1 MATELEIMI
10 HAKGYLDK
18 LANGVNPLTNE
29 SLPETDIVNQVRIS
43 RCLFYVSDVLRQV
56 IEHGGITKPKRTPKI
71 PFHLTDAQL
80 QNYQF
85 FPEPIHVSAIIE
97 RINSLIDQEYM
108 QRLSHRSITTFLERE
123 GFLAPYVDSQGKNKR
138 EPTEKGL
145 HKGIS
150 TEIRTGQ
157 YGSYQVIL
165 YDQSMQHFI
174 LDHMNQIAEIQM
186 PSKPG
191 SETASYQKYEAIDPE
206 TGEIL
211 SGIETNDATGSVQHE
226 TRISF
231 R

>member
-29 SLPETDIVNQVRIS
+29 PLPETDIVNQVRIS
-43 RCLFYVSDVLRQV
+43 RCLFYVSDILRQV

-71 PFHLTDAQL
+71 PFHLDTTQL
-80 QNYQF
+80 QHYQF
-85 FPEPIHVSAIIE
+85 FPDPIHISAITE

-108 QRLSHRSITTFLERE
+108 RRLSHRSITTFLEQE
-123 GFLAPYVDSQGKNKR
+123 GYLAPYVDSQGKNKR

-145 HKGIS
+145 SEGLS
-150 TEIRTGQ
+150 TEIRNGQ

-165 YDQSMQHFI
+165 YDQHMQQFI
-174 LDHMNQIAEIQM
+174 LDHMEQVANIQM
-186 PSKPG
+186 PTKVGPGMKPQQEY
-191 SETASYQKYEAIDPE
+191 ETVDPE

-211 SGIETNDATGSVQHE
+211 PGYDVNEAT
-226 TRISF
+226 
-231 R
+231 